1 MICTLCGAPIKG
13 GSPHES
19 WTWPSP
25 GDGAEQ
31 TLRAHPGCRRLQQQC
46 LDIGE
51 WPEGALAD
59 LLHDWFNY
67 QSGDAEELA
76 WSAAGDCKHAQAV
89 VRGCCIIRLR
99 GDGDAWIIEEDAMW
113 RCWDTAEDAMA
124 EVPGAWWCDEPGSWL
139 CHGDELKVFLSDR
152 FPGPAELDDR
162 EESAGVS
169 R

>member
-1 MICTLCGAPIKG
+1 MICTLCGAPIKEG
-13 GSPHES
+13 DPHES
-19 WTWPSP
+19 WMWPSS
-25 GDGAEQ
+25 GGAER

-59 LLHDWFNY
+59 LLRDWLSE

-76 WSAAGDCKHAQAV
+76 WSAAGDCEHAQAV

-99 GDGDAWIIEEDAMW
+99 GDGDAWTIDQDSGC
-113 RCWDTAEDAMA
+113 RCWDTAEEAMD
-124 EVPGAWWCDEPGSWL
+124 EVPGAWWSDEPGCWL

-152 FPGPAELDDR
+152 FPGPPGPDDQ
-162 EESAGVS
+162 EATAGVGQ
-169 R
+169 